1 MSVVEAPFRRPRV
14 GLVLGAGGITG
25 IAWLVGALEA
35 VREHTGWDPATADV
49 VSGTS
54 AGAVAAAVL
63 ASGRPMRDLL
73 AYAQDP
79 SALAAAAPRPP
90 TDRPHRPAGRSWPGS
105 LILGATGLLAT
116 SPRHRLSSLA
126 GFL

>member
-35 VREHTGWDPATADV
+35 VREHTGWDPATAGV
-49 VSGTS
+49 VSGTPGG
-54 AGAVAAAVL
+54 AGAAAVL

-73 AYAQDP
+73 AYAEDP
-79 SALAAAAPRPP
+79 SALDAAVARAT
-90 TDRPHRPAGRSWPGS
+90 TDRAHRPAGRSWPG
-105 LILGATGLLAT
+105 
-116 SPRHRLSSLA
+116 
-126 GFL
+126 